1 MKNNFNYLKNII
13 NDTSL
18 IKENIDG
25 FYYPQKVIDII
36 NNVQVKYFLN
46 EYYNL
51 TTADILTM
59 VNDASTLQEVKEN
72 LLSVYKEEYANAWYE
87 NFIEVL
93 SKIEVKTKWKNHIKL
108 N

>member
-1 MKNNFNYLKNII
+1 MKNKFNYLKSII

-18 IKENIDG
+18 IKADIEG
-25 FYYPQKVIDII
+25 FYYPQKAIDIVS
-36 NNVQVKYFLN
+36 NARVKYFLN

-59 VNDASTLQEVKEN
+59 VDNADTLQEVKEN
-72 LLSVYKEEYANAWYE
+72 LLSEYKEEYANAWYE

-93 SKIEVKTKWKNHIKL
+93 SKIEVKTK
-108 N
+108 